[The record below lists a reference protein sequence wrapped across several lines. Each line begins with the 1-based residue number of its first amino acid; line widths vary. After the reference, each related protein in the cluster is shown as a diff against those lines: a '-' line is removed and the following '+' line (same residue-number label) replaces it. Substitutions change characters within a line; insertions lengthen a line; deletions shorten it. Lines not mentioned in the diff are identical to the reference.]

1 MFNNSFTRRQG
12 VTFIIYLALLLV
24 MAYGIKQ
31 TIFTS
36 QNSVN
41 SNNTMLA
48 KQQIEPMI
56 DLPTTKTKQ
65 TLVLAGGCFWGVEAV
80 FEKLKGVDRVISGY
94 AGGEAD
100 TAKYELVSNGNTKHA
115 EAVEITYNPEQIS
128 FGQLLKV
135 FFAVAHNPTEVN
147 RQGPDEGSQYRS
159 AIFFTNSD
167 QQRVAQ
173 AYVNQITQAK
183 VFQQPIATQIT
194 NLSKFYPAEEY
205 HQNFIVRNPNYPYVL
220 IHDIPKLN
228 QLRQQFPELVQ
239 G

>member
-1 MFNNSFTRRQG
+1 MFNSSFTRRQG
-12 VTFIIYLALLLV
+12 VTFIIYLVLLLV

-48 KQQIEPMI
+48 KQQIEPAI
-56 DLPTTKTKQ
+56 DLPTTKAKQ

-80 FEKLKGVDRVISGY
+80 FEKLKGVDRVVSGY
-94 AGGEAD
+94 AGGEAA
-100 TAKYELVSNGNTKHA
+100 TAKYDLVSNGNTKHA

-135 FFAVAHNPTEVN
+135 FFAIAHNPTEIN

-205 HQNFIVRNPNYPYVL
+205 HQNFIDRNPNYPYVL

-228 QLRQQFPELVQ
+228 QLRQQFPELVK